1 MSKALRAA
9 LLLLAAVLLAI
20 ACNTAAF
27 FIDTP
32 ALRENAAQAAA
43 MLGEQQAVPELVGG
57 FKSAQLDN
65 YTSVLIVKTAAYVGH
80 EPLAQKALGG
90 FRRDVPAAEGQ
101 SEWDAYACYE
111 DGDTVPISGLNYSR
125 YWHGYTLP
133 LRLLLCV
140 LNLSNIQMLLL
151 FAQLA
156 LLMAV
161 ALLMARRS
169 LSALIPGFFT
179 AWFLMM
185 PAALGLCLQYAP
197 VSLLTLAA
205 CAALLA
211 WPERIGRFTG
221 LPAFFALIGMATS
234 YFDLL
239 TFPLVSLGYPLVLLL
254 ALRLDARTDSRRLW
268 LEAVACCAAWGMG
281 WAGMWALKWLLNAAV
296 FGAAYVWE
304 SIFGQTLLRL
314 SLDAD
319 GTAISRLDALR
330 VNANV
335 LLGKRSY
342 QLLIAAAALSS
353 LLAGLH
359 GAHRHGRIALRR
371 EVLVLLL
378 PLAAGV
384 LWFLVLA
391 NHTYQHYYFAYRTLT
406 VSFFALYALL
416 TLLPAARTAPAAAQ
430 PVPKEDAP

>member
-1 MSKALRAA
+1 MSRALRAA
-9 LLLLAAVLLAI
+9 LTLLAAALLAV
-20 ACNTAAF
+20 ACNAAAF
-27 FIDTP
+27 LIDTP
-32 ALRENAAQAAA
+32 AMRENAAQAVA

-90 FRRDVPAAEGQ
+90 LRRDVPAVEGQ
-101 SEWDAYACYE
+101 SEWDAYAAYADE
-111 DGDTVPISGLNYSR
+111 SAEPVGGLNYSR

-140 LNLSNIQMLLL
+140 FNLSNIQMLLL

-156 LLMAV
+156 LLAAV
-161 ALLMARRS
+161 LLLMARRG

-197 VSLLTLAA
+197 VSLVTLAV

-211 WPERIGRFTG
+211 GHERIGRFIG
-221 LPAFFALIGMATS
+221 LPAFFALTGMATS
-234 YFDLL
+234 YLDLL

-254 ALRLDARTDSRRLW
+254 ALRLEAGAHGRRLW
-268 LEAVACCAAWGMG
+268 LEAVACCAAWAAG
-281 WAGMWALKWLLNAAV
+281 WAGMWVLKWLLNAAV
-296 FGAAYVWE
+296 FGAAYVFE
-304 SIFGQTLLRL
+304 SILGQTLLRL
-314 SLDAD
+314 STDSD
-319 GTAISRLDALR
+319 GAAISRLDALR

-342 QLLIAAAALSS
+342 QLLIAAAALAS
-353 LLAGLH
+353 LLAGLRS
-359 GAHRHGRIALRR
+359 ARRRSRIALRR
-371 EVLVLLL
+371 EALALLL

-391 NHTYQHYYFAYRTLT
+391 NHTYQHYYFAYRALT
-406 VSFFALYALL
+406 VSFLALYALL
-416 TLLPAARTAPAAAQ
+416 ALLPAAPSAAQ
-430 PVPKEDAP
+430 PAQKEDGP